1 MPPSTVTRDQLS
13 DLARPVVDLVER
25 FGFKWTFD
33 YEYPLPDLAHRVQ
46 IRSEKHYAPAKMVS
60 QIRAALA
67 RGDKFAPVIVTE
79 DGHLVDG
86 NTRVT
91 AAMANKFPTVPAVIL
106 DVTFDG
112 AKDSELRRLYTLGAG
127 CNARHGQGIDREE
140 IRRAVD
146 HLSSDPNYSATRIAA
161 LIGVTDRMVQ
171 ALMAE
176 KKARSRAEA
185 LGVHTNGS
193 VNAAKLRTLG
203 RASEYIKDQ
212 PFKQLFTLVED
223 SGLSAKEIGDV
234 VGKMREAKS
243 DAGASAVVASE
254 LEARKD
260 QIAEYKASGKSV
272 PPAAAK
278 LRQRLGFILGYKANP
293 RDLVEHNRTLATDHK
308 ATIEDAIAVPSEV
321 VKAQGA

>member
-1 MPPSTVTRDQLS
+1 MPPSTVTREQLS

-25 FGFKWTFD
+25 FGFKWMFD
-33 YEYPLPDLAHRVQ
+33 FEYPLPDLAHRVQ

-60 QIRAALA
+60 QIRAALT
-67 RGDKFAPVIVTE
+67 RGDKFAPIIVTR

-91 AAMANKFPTVPAVIL
+91 AAMANKFPTFPAVIL

-112 AKDSELRRLYTLGAG
+112 AKDSELRRLHTLGAG

-140 IRRAVD
+140 IRQAVD
-146 HLSSDPNYSATRIAA
+146 HLSSDPAYTATRIAA
-161 LIGVTDRMVQ
+161 LIGVTERMVQ

-176 KKARSRAEA
+176 KKARARAEA
-185 LGVHTNGS
+185 LGIHTNGS
-193 VNAAKLRTLG
+193 VNASKLRTLG
-203 RASEYIKDQ
+203 RASEYINDQ
-212 PFKQLFTLVED
+212 PFKELFTLVED
-223 SGLSAKEIGDV
+223 SGLSATEISSV
-234 VGKMREAKS
+234 VAKMREAKS
-243 DAGASAVVASE
+243 DEGASAVVTSE
-254 LEARKD
+254 MQARRD

-272 PPAAAK
+272 PPPAAK

-293 RDLVEHNRTLATDHK
+293 KELVEHNQTLAPDHI
-308 ATIEDAIAVPSEV
+308 AAIQQTIAVLSEV